1 MTRVHNHVQTSDLD
15 EARGLMAQLYPGTV
29 VECSRSGPLAYEGSI
44 TRSGP
49 FTCVTG
55 NWLNGILA
63 NIAELQDQYVLM
75 FSRASAGVLDGSAGR
90 AEMVSGRSAI
100 LMSSG
105 QSGTFLSEHG
115 LRTRTLAVDRGA
127 LDAQFAALTGH
138 TFRTPLLFAPAVDLA
153 RGHGLAIEKVVDLFW
168 QELGRPEAS
177 TLWLAT
183 LSDTVLTALVTGQE
197 HSLSS
202 WLMEPAPRSAPASV
216 RRAEEYMTAHAAE
229 SIRLADIAAAAGVP
243 ARTLQAA
250 FKAFRGMAPLDFLRQ
265 RRFDLAQA
273 ALVNPTLATSVAGV
287 AMATGFGK
295 PGRFATDYKKRFG
308 ESPSATLAK
317 SRARHGLL
325 L

>member
-15 EARGLMAQLYPGTV
+15 EARGLMGRLYPGTV
-29 VECSRSGPLAYEGSI
+29 VECSRSGPLGYEGSI
-44 TRSGP
+44 TRSEP

-55 NWLNGILA
+55 YWLNGIVA
-63 NIAELQDQYVLM
+63 NIAELQDKYVLM
-75 FSRASAGVLDGSAGR
+75 FSRASAASIDGSAGR
-90 AEMVSGRSAI
+90 AEIVSGRSAM

-105 QSGTFLSEHG
+105 QSGTFLSENG
-115 LRTRTLAVDRGA
+115 LRTRTLAVDGGA
-127 LDAQFAALTGH
+127 LAAQFTSLTGH
-138 TFRTPLLFAPAVDLA
+138 TLRTPLVFDPAIDLT
-153 RGHGLAIEKVVDLFW
+153 RGHGVALEKVVDLFW

-177 TLWLAT
+177 PLWLAT
-183 LSDTVLTALVTGQE
+183 LSDTVLTALITGPE

-229 SIRLADIAAAAGVP
+229 PIRLADIAAAAGVP

-250 FKAFRGMAPLDFLRQ
+250 FKAFRGVAPLDFLRQ
-265 RRFDLAQA
+265 RRFELAQT

-287 AMATGFGK
+287 AVATGFGK